1 MGRDFTDPNCPF
13 YECPKKCECGKACE
27 MMTTGEKGVC

>member
-13 YECPKKCECGKACE
+13 YECPKECECGKGCK
-27 MMTTGEKGVC
+27 MTTGEKGVC